1 MANPFKFTIEGRNVT
16 PQSVRVEDLIEV
28 IRKLKSAIY
37 AASVDSGEDRS
48 TLKLS
53 LVGVDGGSDILSFV
67 GSPSTKYGMNR
78 ITASIIRGDISDLP
92 ERSQRDIKDL
102 WQKAKN
108 RDWKFVLVN
117 GTTATID
124 PEREFQKP
132 LYRQGKSSLLAKIE
146 RAGGTAS
153 PSVIVYLP
161 NGKRKRLKIRSTDIA
176 QQIGGLLYKTVEL
189 IGDAK
194 WSALSGELVSF
205 FVTDVGTYVR
215 QNSNPLAAIENIKQI
230 NPEAWAGI
238 DPDEYLNQV
247 RGDDSD

>member
-1 MANPFKFTIEGRNVT
+1 MANPFKFSIEGKNVT

-28 IRKLKSAIY
+28 IQKLKSAIY
-37 AASVDSGEDRS
+37 SASIDSGEDRA

-53 LVGVDGGSDILSFV
+53 LVGVAEGSDILSFI
-67 GSPSTKYGMNR
+67 GSPSTKDGMNR
-78 ITASIIRGDISDLP
+78 ITASIVRGDISDLP
-92 ERSQRDIKDL
+92 QRSQRDIKYL

-108 RDWKFVLVN
+108 REWKFVIVN

-124 PEREFQKP
+124 PEKQFQKP

-161 NGKRKRLKIRSTDIA
+161 NGARKRLKIRNTEVA
-176 QQIGGLLYKTVEL
+176 QAIGGMLYKTIEL

-194 WSALSGELVSF
+194 WSAMTGELVSF
-205 FVTDVGTYVR
+205 YVTDVGNYVL
-215 QNSNPLAAIENIKQI
+215 QNANPLAAINNIKQI
-230 NPEAWAGI
+230 NPEAWAGV